1 MNEAIE
7 KHNELNQKL
16 FDGNRL
22 KPEIVEKINEIV
34 DVFLES
40 LKEDN
45 IKIQVKDII
54 LVGSNVSYT
63 YTKNSDLDVHIIADI
78 DSLECPDNL
87 YPLLYSAYKSL
98 FNKELDINFY
108 GIPVEIYVETDDTPL
123 RSNGIYSIKAND
135 WIKEP
140 IPDDIQDID
149 VDAVYTKV
157 QPFET
162 RYKEIIDEIKKLDL

>member
-16 FDGNRL
+16 FDDNRL
-22 KPEIVEKINEIV
+22 KPEVIEKINEIV

-40 LKEDN
+40 LEEDN

-98 FNKELDINFY
+98 FNNYHLISVNDEKFLI
-108 GIPVEIYVETDDTPL
+108 L
-123 RSNGIYSIKAND
+123 IK
-135 WIKEP
+135 W
-140 IPDDIQDID
+140 
-149 VDAVYTKV
+149 
-157 QPFET
+157 
-162 RYKEIIDEIKKLDL
+162 KKLLKNDIIKR